1 MVEVPVKIVVT
12 NLLKKAKEATRQMAL
27 LRTKQKN
34 DILVSVAE
42 RMTDQEASILKAN
55 EQDVKNVGKTFEGEG
70 NRERVKEAVDRV
82 RLTPDGVKAMVET
95 IRRVADLPDPVGDVP
110 EMEQRPNGMQVSRV
124 RAPIGVLAII
134 SEFGPQTMAESVAL
148 CLKSGNVC
156 VYRSGAEWTLT
167 NAVLGAIWS
176 KAAEEGGVPSGGL
189 TFIDRPEKE
198 AAVEL
203 FRQPKYVDAV
213 IPKGGAGLRKAVL
226 EQSRVPVLCHD
237 GGVNIIYIDSDTD
250 LPLAQNIVV
259 NSKVQDAKAANSV
272 DTLLI
277 HQETARNLVP
287 ALIRRVLDEFKVEV
301 RGCPKTNSLIG
312 SQSFTSYKTVKE
324 ATEEDWTQQFLSAN
338 LAVKIVA
345 SLDEALDHL
354 ARYAPVYTAAIV
366 TRDYETAMRFAREV
380 EAAAVIV
387 NASTRLHDAE
397 QFGLGRQVGVSTGR
411 IHARGPIALEQLTC
425 EKYVVLGTGQLRHP
439 HPVPITYE
447 DAIMLKRPS

>member
-1 MVEVPVKIVVT
+1 FTSE
-12 NLLKKAKEATRQMAL
+12 
-27 LRTKQKN
+27 
-34 DILVSVAE
+34 
-42 RMTDQEASILKAN
+42 
-55 EQDVKNVGKTFEGEG
+55 
-70 NRERVKEAVDRV
+70 
-82 RLTPDGVKAMVET
+82 GVKRMVET
-95 IRRVADLPDPVGDVP
+95 IRRVAELPDPVGDIADRQ
-110 EMEQRPNGMQVSRV
+110 QRPNGMQVSRV
-124 RAPIGVLAII
+124 RVPIGVIAII
-134 SEFGPQTMAESVAL
+134 SEFGPPTMAESVAL
-148 CLKSGNVC
+148 CLKAGNVC
-156 VYRSGAEWTLT
+156 VYRSAAEWTHT
-167 NAVLGAIWS
+167 NAILTALWL
-176 KAAEEGGVPSGGL
+176 KAADEGGVPSGGL

-213 IPKGGAGLRKAVL
+213 IPKGGVGLRKAVV

-237 GGVNIIYIDSDTD
+237 GGVNTLYIDSDAD
-250 LPLAQNIVV
+250 LPLAQNVVV
-259 NSKVQDAKAANSV
+259 NSKVQDPTAANSV

-277 HQETARNLVP
+277 HQDTARNLLP
-287 ALIRRVLDEFKVEV
+287 ALIRRVLDEFKIEV

-312 SQSFTSYKTVKE
+312 AQSFTSYKTVKE
-324 ATEEDWTQQFLSAN
+324 ATEEDWGQQFLSAN

-345 SLDEALDHL
+345 SLDEVLDHL
-354 ARYAPVYTAAIV
+354 ARHAPVYTAAIV

-397 QFGLGRQVGVSTGR
+397 EFGMGRQVGVSTSR